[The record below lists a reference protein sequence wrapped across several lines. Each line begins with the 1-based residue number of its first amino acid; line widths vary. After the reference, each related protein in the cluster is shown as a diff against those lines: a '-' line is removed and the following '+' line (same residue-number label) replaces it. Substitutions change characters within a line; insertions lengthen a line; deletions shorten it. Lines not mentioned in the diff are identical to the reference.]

1 MTYSN
6 GARVSL
12 GDRVSTDGGDGHF
25 GTVVAVIGEAY
36 SKTHPASEWS
46 YLAQGILVA
55 TDGAGLIHYP
65 VLDHEVVPL
74 SAPCAEAGP
83 Q

>member
-6 GARVSL
+6 GTVVSV
-12 GDRVSTDGGDGHF
+12 GDRVSTDGGDGYF

-36 SKTHPASEWS
+36 SQTHPESEWS

-55 TDGAGLIHYP
+55 TDWAGVIHYP
-65 VLDHEVVPL
+65 VLNHEVVPIPGER
-74 SAPCAEAGP
+74 AKERGR
-83 Q
+83 